1 MTPQTETDKLTI
13 VGRIKRRVADFFT
26 APASPRPLAA
36 LRIGIAS
43 VLLIQALS
51 IAGSIHELFGD
62 RAIVQWSTLSGDG
75 AGMGYHGLVPRVS
88 DLAALLAPYGISSAD
103 CVQGVYFTYVLALGC
118 LLIGW
123 RSNLAGGFAWIS
135 HLMLCASGYMTIY
148 GVDQF
153 ANIAL
158 FYCTWMPVGAAWS
171 YDQSSGRVS
180 DSPSIPARIGL
191 RVLQVHLCLVYL
203 TSGIEKAKFD
213 QWWNGDA
220 IWRSV
225 NLPEM
230 AQFDM
235 TWLAQ
240 VPWLPILLGWG
251 TLAIELGYA
260 LLIWPRWTRKWMAVA
275 TLSLHA
281 GIAVTLGL
289 YSFSGVMGALTI
301 AAFLV
306 SSEPVSQ
313 PVIQEATQ
321 TNESNVEPSAGAVAI
336 G

>member
-1 MTPQTETDKLTI
+1 MNP
-13 VGRIKRRVADFFT
+13 RIEQPTRMARAKQRVLEFFT
-26 APASPRPLAA
+26 APASPRPLAT
-36 LRIGIAS
+36 LRIGIAA
-43 VLLIQALS
+43 VLLLQALS

-62 RAIVQWSTLSGDG
+62 RAIVQWSTLRGDA
-75 AGMGYHGLVPRVS
+75 AGMGYHPLVPRVS
-88 DLAALLAPYGISSAD
+88 DAAELLAPLEVSPAA
-103 CVQGVYFTYVLALGC
+103 CVRGLYLTYVFALGC

-123 RSNLAGGFAWIS
+123 RSRISAGFAWLS

-158 FYCTWMPVGAAWS
+158 FYCLWMPVGAALS
-171 YDQSSGRVS
+171 CDISAGRAS
-180 DSPSIPARIGL
+180 DAPSIPARIGL

-203 TSGIEKAKFD
+203 TSGIEKAKFS

-235 TWLAQ
+235 TWLAY
-240 VPWLPILLGWG
+240 VPWLAVLLGWG

-260 LLIWPRWTRKWMAVA
+260 FLIWPRRTRKWTVLA

-281 GIAVTLGL
+281 GVAVTLGL
-289 YSFSGVMGALTI
+289 YSFSAVMCALTV

-306 SSEPVSQ
+306 STDPL
-313 PVIQEATQ
+313 PATI
-321 TNESNVEPSAGAVAI
+321 TERVAMRNPALSAGTR
-336 G
+336 